1 MISQELEV
9 SLHMAFVEA
18 RQQRHE
24 FITVEH
30 LLLALL
36 DNPSASEILKACAV
50 DFELLRKNLTG
61 FISENTPVIQGS
73 EEVDTQPT
81 LGFQRVIQRAIMH
94 VQSTSNGKKEVTGA
108 NVLVAIF
115 GEKDSHAVYY
125 LHQQGVTRL
134 DVVNFIAHG
143 ITKTPPSQTPTEE
156 AASSGEAESSS
167 GPSSSG
173 SGSSSSGQPSALD
186 QYTQNL
192 NKLAKAG
199 KIDPLIGREHEV
211 ERVIQVLCRRRKN
224 NPLLVGEAGVGK
236 TAIAEG
242 LAFRITEG
250 QVPEVLESATVYSLD
265 MGALLAGTKY
275 RGDFEQR
282 LKAVLKQLKADKH
295 AVLFIDEIH
304 TLIGAGSASG
314 GTLDASNLLKPSLS
328 SGALRCIGATT
339 YTEYRGIFEKDHAL
353 SRRFQKIDVDEPS
366 VDQTIQILKGLK
378 TRFEEHHGVRYQAG
392 ALTAAAEL
400 SARYINDRHLPD
412 KAIDVIDEAGAA
424 QRILPKSKQKRT
436 IGKTEIEEIVSKIAR
451 IPPQTVNTDDRQVLA
466 KLDRNLKNVVFGQ
479 DAAIDALAA
488 AIKMA
493 RSGLG
498 KPEKPIGSFLFSGPT
513 GVGKTEV
520 ARQLAYLLGIELIR
534 FDMSEYMERHA
545 VSRLIGA
552 PPGYVGFDQG
562 GLLTEAVTKKP
573 HAVLLLDEIEKAH
586 PDIFNILLQVMDHGT
601 LTDNNGRKADFRNI
615 IIIMTTNAGAE
626 MLNKRVIGFSNSREA
641 GDEMQEIKRVF
652 TPEFRNRLDA
662 IVSFK
667 SLDEEI
673 ILRVVDKFLIELESQ
688 LQDKKVDVAFSES
701 LRRFL
706 AKQGFDPAMGARPM
720 QRVIQDK
727 IRRALADELLFGRLV
742 NGGRVDIELADDGE
756 TVELF
761 FEGDKPPK
769 KPSAGRA
776 SGGSGSKPRP
786 KRKEP
791 AEV

>member
-1 MISQELEV
+1 MIAQELEV

-30 LLLALL
+30 LLMALL
-36 DNPSASEILKACAV
+36 DNPSAAEVLRACSANI
-50 DFELLRKNLTG
+50 DDLRKSLLQ
-61 FISENTPVIQGS
+61 FIKENTPTVGGS
-73 EEVDTQPT
+73 DEVDTQPT

-94 VQSTSNGKKEVTGA
+94 VQSTGSGKKEVTGA

-143 ITKTPPSQTPTEE
+143 IKKSDPPEPAKSQDG
-156 AASSGEAESSS
+156 AASEGEKEE
-167 GPSSSG
+167 GEGKG
-173 SGSSSSGQPSALD
+173 SPLD
-186 QYTQNL
+186 QFTQNL
-192 NKLAKAG
+192 NQLARDG
-199 KIDPLIGREHEV
+199 KIDPLIGRELEV
-211 ERVIQVLCRRRKN
+211 ERVIQILCRRRKN

-242 LAFRITEG
+242 LAWRITQG
-250 QVPEVLESATVYSLD
+250 DVPEVLANANVYALD

-282 LKAVLKQLKADKH
+282 LKGVLKHLKEMPN

-304 TLIGAGSASG
+304 TLIGAGAASG
-314 GTLDASNLLKPSLS
+314 GTLDASNLLKPALS
-328 SGALRCIGATT
+328 SGSMKCIGATT
-339 YTEYRGIFEKDHAL
+339 FSEYRGIFEKDAAL
-353 SRRFQKIDVDEPS
+353 SRRFQKIDVVEPS
-366 VDQTIQILKGLK
+366 VEQTVEILKGLK
-378 TRFEEHHGVRYQAG
+378 SRFEEHHSVKY
-392 ALTAAAEL
+392 ALNALQAAAEL
-400 SARYINDRHLPD
+400 SAKFINDRHLPD

-424 QRILPKSKQKRT
+424 QRVLPKNKQKKT
-436 IGKTEIEEIVSKIAR
+436 ITRAEVEEIVAKIAR
-451 IPPQTVNTDDRQVLA
+451 IPPASVSSDDRSKL
-466 KLDRNLKNVVFGQ
+466 KNLDRDLTSVVFGQ
-479 DAAIDALAA
+479 EPAIEALAS

-498 KPEKPIGSFLFSGPT
+498 KPDKPIGSFLFSGPT

-520 ARQLAYLLGIELIR
+520 ARQLAYILGIELIR

-562 GLLTEAVTKKP
+562 GLLTEAITKKP

-586 PDIFNILLQVMDHGT
+586 PDVFNVLLQVMDHGT
-601 LTDNNGRKADFRNI
+601 LTDNNGRKADFRNV

-626 MLNKRVIGFSNSREA
+626 TMNRATIGFTNAREQ
-641 GDEMQEIKRVF
+641 GDEMADIKRLF

-662 IVSFK
+662 VVSFRA
-667 SLDEEI
+667 LNEEI
-673 ILRVVDKFLIELESQ
+673 ILRVVDKFLLQLEGQ
-688 LQDKKVDVAFSES
+688 LAEKKVEATFTDA
-701 LRRFL
+701 LRKYL
-706 AKQGFDPAMGARPM
+706 AKKGFDPLMGARPM
-720 QRVIQDK
+720 QRLIQDT

-742 NGGRVDIELADDGE
+742 EGGRLTVDLGE
-756 TVELF
+756 DEKPVLDIQPARKI
-761 FEGDKPPK
+761 DKP
-769 KPSAGRA
+769 RA
-776 SGGSGSKPRP
+776 
-786 KRKEP
+786 EP
-791 AEV
+791 ATA

>member
-1 MISQELEV
+1 MIAQELEV

-36 DNPSASEILKACAV
+36 DNPSAAEVLRACAANIE
-50 DFELLRKNLTG
+50 DLRKSLAT
-61 FISENTPVIQGS
+61 FIKENTPTVGGT

-94 VQSTSNGKKEVTGA
+94 VQSTGNGKKEVTGA

-143 ITKTPPSQTPTEE
+143 IKKSEPPEPVKGSEGTGGEGEKEE
-156 AASSGEAESSS
+156 SASEGK
-167 GPSSSG
+167 G
-173 SGSSSSGQPSALD
+173 SALD
-186 QYTQNL
+186 QFTQNL
-192 NKLAKAG
+192 NQLARDG

-242 LAFRITEG
+242 LAWRITQG
-250 QVPEVLESATVYSLD
+250 DVPEVLSSATVYTLD

-282 LKAVLKQLKADKH
+282 LKGVLKQLKDQPSAI
-295 AVLFIDEIH
+295 LFIDEIH
-304 TLIGAGSASG
+304 TLIGAGAASG
-314 GTLDASNLLKPSLS
+314 GTLDASNLLKPALS
-328 SGALRCIGATT
+328 SGAMKCIGATT
-339 YTEYRGIFEKDHAL
+339 FTEYRGIFEKDAAL
-353 SRRFQKIDVDEPS
+353 SRRFQKIDVVEPS
-366 VDQTIQILKGLK
+366 VEQTIEILKGLK
-378 TRFEEHHGVRYQAG
+378 SRFEDHHQVKY
-392 ALTAAAEL
+392 ALNALQAAAEL
-400 SARYINDRHLPD
+400 SAKYINDRHLPD

-424 QRILPKSKQKRT
+424 QRILPKSKQKKT
-436 IGKTEIEEIVSKIAR
+436 ITRSEVEEIVAKIAR
-451 IPPQTVNTDDRQVLA
+451 IPPASVSSDDRD
-466 KLDRNLKNVVFGQ
+466 KLKTLERDLKSVVFGQ
-479 DAAIDALAA
+479 DPSIEALAA
-488 AIKMA
+488 AIKMS

-498 KPEKPIGSFLFSGPT
+498 KPDKPIGSFLFSGPT

-520 ARQLAYLLGIELIR
+520 AKQLAYILGIELIR

-586 PDIFNILLQVMDHGT
+586 PDVFNVLLQVMDHGT
-601 LTDNNGRKADFRNI
+601 LTDNNGRKADFRNV

-626 MLNKRVIGFSNSREA
+626 TMNKSTIGFTTKREQ
-641 GDEMQEIKRVF
+641 GDEMADIKRLF

-662 IVSFK
+662 TVSFK
-667 SLDEEI
+667 PLDEDV
-673 ILRVVDKFLIELESQ
+673 ILRVVDKFLLQLESQ
-688 LQDKKVDVAFSES
+688 LAEKKVEVTFTDP
-701 LRRFL
+701 LRKHL
-706 AKQGFDPAMGARPM
+706 AKKGFDPLMGARPM
-720 QRVIQDK
+720 QRLIQDT

-742 NGGRVDIELADDGE
+742 DGGRLTVDMDEQGE
-756 TVELF
+756 VLLDIQPPRKS
-761 FEGDKPPK
+761 DKPK
-769 KPSAGRA
+769 AETA
-776 SGGSGSKPRP
+776 
-786 KRKEP
+786 P
-791 AEV
+791 A

>member
-1 MISQELEV
+1 MHDGGDMIAQELEV

-36 DNPSASEILKACAV
+36 DNPSAAEVLRACAANIE
-50 DFELLRKNLTG
+50 DLRKSLVN
-61 FISENTPVIQGS
+61 FIKENTPTVGGD

-94 VQSTSNGKKEVTGA
+94 VQSTGSGKKEVTGA

-143 ITKTPPSQTPTEE
+143 IKKSEPPEPAKSNE
-156 AASSGEAESSS
+156 SSGNEGEKEEPGDAK
-167 GPSSSG
+167 G
-173 SGSSSSGQPSALD
+173 SPLEQF
-186 QYTQNL
+186 TQNL
-192 NKLAKAG
+192 NQLARDG
-199 KIDPLIGREHEV
+199 KIDPLIGRENEV

-242 LAFRITEG
+242 LAWRVTQGE
-250 QVPEVLESATVYSLD
+250 VPEVLSDATVYALD

-282 LKAVLKQLKADKH
+282 LKGVLKALKDQPGSI
-295 AVLFIDEIH
+295 LFIDEIH
-304 TLIGAGSASG
+304 TLIGAGAASG
-314 GTLDASNLLKPSLS
+314 GTLDASNLLKPALS
-328 SGALRCIGATT
+328 QGQIKCIGATT
-339 YTEYRGIFEKDHAL
+339 FTEYRGIFEKDAAL
-353 SRRFQKIDVDEPS
+353 SRRFQKVDIVEPS
-366 VDQTIQILKGLK
+366 VEQTVEILKGLK
-378 TRFEEHHGVRYQAG
+378 SRFEDHHQVKY
-392 ALTAAAEL
+392 ALTALQAAAEL
-400 SARYINDRHLPD
+400 SAKYINDRHLPD

-424 QRILPKSKQKRT
+424 QRILPKAKQKKT
-436 IGKTEIEEIVSKIAR
+436 ITRLEVEEIVSKIAR
-451 IPPQTVNTDDRQVLA
+451 IPPASVSSDDRSKL
-466 KLDRNLKNVVFGQ
+466 KTLDRDLKSVVFGQ
-479 DAAIDALAA
+479 DAAIDALSA

-520 ARQLAYLLGIELIR
+520 AKQLAFIMGIELIR

-562 GLLTEAVTKKP
+562 GLLTEAISKKP

-586 PDIFNILLQVMDHGT
+586 PDVFNVLLQVMDHGT
-601 LTDNNGRKADFRNI
+601 LTDNNGRKADFRNVV
-615 IIIMTTNAGAE
+615 IIMTTNAGAE
-626 MLNKRVIGFSNSREA
+626 TINKATIGFTTRREA
-641 GDEMQEIKRVF
+641 GDEMADIKRLF

-662 IVSFK
+662 IINFRG
-667 SLDEEI
+667 LDEEI
-673 ILRVVDKFLIELESQ
+673 ILRVVDKFLLELEGQ
-688 LQDKKVDVAFSES
+688 LAEKKVEVTFTDK
-701 LRRFL
+701 LRAHL
-706 AKQGFDPAMGARPM
+706 AKKGFDPLMGARPM
-720 QRVIQDK
+720 QRLIQDT
-727 IRRALADELLFGRLV
+727 IRRALADELLFGRLTE
-742 NGGRVDIELADDGE
+742 GGRLTVDIDDAGNA
-756 TVELF
+756 LL
-761 FEGDKPPK
+761 DIQPPK
-769 KPSAGRA
+769 KSD
-776 SGGSGSKPRP
+776 KP
-786 KRKEP
+786 KAEP
-791 AEV
+791 ATTQ

>member
-1 MISQELEV
+1 MIAQELEV

-30 LLLALL
+30 LLMALL
-36 DNPSASEILKACAV
+36 DNPSAAEVLRACSAHI
-50 DFELLRKNLTG
+50 DDLRKSLSQ
-61 FISENTPVIQGS
+61 FIKENTPTVDGA

-94 VQSTSNGKKEVTGA
+94 VQSTGSGKKEVTGA

-143 ITKTPPSQTPTEE
+143 IKKSEPPESAKPEGQGSGEVEREE
-156 AASSGEAESSS
+156 ADGGKASPLE
-167 GPSSSG
+167 
-173 SGSSSSGQPSALD
+173 

-192 NKLAKAG
+192 NQLAKDG

-211 ERVIQVLCRRRKN
+211 ERVVQILCRRRKN

-242 LAFRITEG
+242 LAWRITQG
-250 QVPEVLESATVYSLD
+250 QVPDVLADSTVYSLD

-282 LKAVLKQLKADKH
+282 LKGVLKNLKDQPNAI
-295 AVLFIDEIH
+295 LFIDEIH
-304 TLIGAGSASG
+304 TLIGAGAASG
-314 GTLDASNLLKPSLS
+314 GTLDASNLLKPALG
-328 SGALRCIGATT
+328 SGAMKCIGATT
-339 YTEYRGIFEKDHAL
+339 FAEYRGIFEKDAAL
-353 SRRFQKIDVDEPS
+353 SRRFQKIDVVEPS
-366 VDQTIQILKGLK
+366 IEQTVEILKGLK
-378 TRFEEHHGVRYQAG
+378 SRFEEHHSVKYALG
-392 ALTAAAEL
+392 ALQAAAEL
-400 SARYINDRHLPD
+400 SAKFINDRHLPD

-424 QRILPKSKQKRT
+424 QRILPKNKQKKTITRT
-436 IGKTEIEEIVSKIAR
+436 EVEEIVAKIAR
-451 IPPQTVNTDDRQVLA
+451 IPPASVSNDDRSKL
-466 KLDRNLKNVVFGQ
+466 KNLDRDLNSVVFGQ
-479 DAAIDALAA
+479 EPAIEALAA

-498 KPEKPIGSFLFSGPT
+498 KPDKPIGSFLFSGPT

-520 ARQLAYLLGIELIR
+520 AKQLAYILGIELIR

-573 HAVLLLDEIEKAH
+573 HCVLLLDEIEKAH
-586 PDIFNILLQVMDHGT
+586 PDVFNVLLQVMDHGT
-601 LTDNNGRKADFRNI
+601 LTDNNGRKADFRNVI
-615 IIIMTTNAGAE
+615 IVMTTNAGAE
-626 MLNKRVIGFSNSREA
+626 ALGKANIGFTNSRA
-641 GDEMQEIKRVF
+641 QGDEMADIKRLF

-662 IVSFK
+662 IVSFR
-667 SLDEEI
+667 SLDEAI
-673 ILRVVDKFLIELESQ
+673 ILRVVDKFLLQLEGQ
-688 LQDKKVDVAFSES
+688 LTEKKVEVSFSDA
-701 LRRFL
+701 LRHHL
-706 AKQGFDPAMGARPM
+706 GKKGFDPLMGARPM
-720 QRVIQDK
+720 QRLIQDT

-742 NGGRVDIELADDGE
+742 DGGRLSVDVDADGK
-756 TVELF
+756 TVL
-761 FEGDKPPK
+761 DIQ
-769 KPSAGRA
+769 PSGKR
-776 SGGSGSKPRP
+776 SDRP
-786 KRKEP
+786 K
-791 AEV
+791 AEKATV

>member
-1 MISQELEV
+1 MIAQELEV

-36 DNPSASEILKACAV
+36 DNPSAAEVLRACAANIE
-50 DFELLRKNLTG
+50 DLRKSLST
-61 FISENTPVIQGS
+61 FIKENTPTVSGT

-94 VQSTSNGKKEVTGA
+94 VQSTGSGKKEVTGA

-134 DVVNFIAHG
+134 DVVNYIAHG
-143 ITKTPPSQTPTEE
+143 IRKTDPPEAPKGGGEGGAPSGEGEKEE
-156 AASSGEAESSS
+156 AAEA
-167 GPSSSG
+167 GGKG
-173 SGSSSSGQPSALD
+173 SPLEQF
-186 QYTQNL
+186 TQNL
-192 NKLAKAG
+192 NQQARDG

-242 LAFRITEG
+242 LAWRITQG
-250 QVPEVLESATVYSLD
+250 DVPEVLLESTVYALD
-265 MGALLAGTKY
+265 MGSLLAGTKY

-282 LKAVLKQLKADKH
+282 LKGVLKQLKEQPH

-304 TLIGAGSASG
+304 TLIGAGAASG
-314 GTLDASNLLKPSLS
+314 GTLDASNLLKPALS
-328 SGALRCIGATT
+328 NGTLKCIGATT
-339 YTEYRGIFEKDHAL
+339 FTEYRGVFEKDAAL
-353 SRRFQKIDVDEPS
+353 SRRFQKVDVVEPT
-366 VDQTIQILKGLK
+366 VEQTVKILEGLK
-378 TRFEEHHGVRYQAG
+378 SRFEDHHSVKYASG
-392 ALTAAAEL
+392 ALQAAAEL
-400 SARYINDRHLPD
+400 SAKYINDRHLPD

-424 QRILPKSKQKRT
+424 QRILPKNKQKKT
-436 IGKTEIEEIVSKIAR
+436 ITRAEVEEIVAKIAR
-451 IPPQTVNTDDRQVLA
+451 IPPATVSSDDRGKL
-466 KLDRNLKNVVFGQ
+466 KSLDRDLKSVVFGQ
-479 DAAIDALAA
+479 DPAIDALAA

-498 KPEKPIGSFLFSGPT
+498 KPDKPIGSFLFSGPT

-520 ARQLAYLLGIELIR
+520 AKQLAYILGIDLIR

-562 GLLTEAVTKKP
+562 GLLTEAISKKP

-586 PDIFNILLQVMDHGT
+586 PDVFNVLLQVMDHGS
-601 LTDNNGRKADFRNI
+601 LTDNNGRKADFRNVI
-615 IIIMTTNAGAE
+615 IVMTTNAGAE
-626 MLNKRVIGFSNSREA
+626 TMNKSTIGFTTQREA
-641 GDEMQEIKRVF
+641 GDEMADIKRMF

-662 IVSFK
+662 IVSFRP
-667 SLDEEI
+667 LNEEI
-673 ILRVVDKFLIELESQ
+673 ILRVVDKFLLQLEAQ
-688 LQDKKVDVAFSES
+688 LAEKKVEATFTDP
-701 LRRFL
+701 LRKHL
-706 AKQGFDPAMGARPM
+706 AKKGFDPLMGARPM
-720 QRVIQDK
+720 QRLIQDT

-742 NGGRVDIELADDGE
+742 NGGRLAVDIDDKDELVLDIQPPRKS
-756 TVELF
+756 
-761 FEGDKPPK
+761 DKPRAETT
-769 KPSAGRA
+769 SA
-776 SGGSGSKPRP
+776 
-786 KRKEP
+786 
-791 AEV
+791 